1 METHNKKASNHKRV
15 ELSLPCKIWLE
26 VTSHVSM
33 LGLGAG
39 GRGRKQ
45 RDDTMLSSRVV
56 TFFTWENLPLTQLFF
71 LSHIL
76 KGDPSCKVLSSQGLL
91 RL

>member
-1 METHNKKASNHKRV
+1 
-15 ELSLPCKIWLE
+15 
-26 VTSHVSM
+26 M

-39 GRGRKQ
+39 GRGGKQ
-45 RDDTMLSSRVV
+45 RDDTTLSSRVV

-91 RL
+91 IL